1 MNIGIF
7 DSGIGG
13 LSVLHQAMSLLPN
26 ENFIFYADVDHVPYG
41 TKSKQQVI
49 EYVDHIIEFMIEYDC
64 KAVVIA
70 CNTAT
75 AAAAQVVRQKYSI
88 PIIGIE
94 PAIKPAVEQSQGKR
108 VMVIATPLAV
118 KEEKIKNLVARVDD
132 DHLVD
137 LVPFP
142 KLVYFAENGIFSTDE
157 VEEYVQET
165 LSEYDMTKYSEFVLG
180 CTHYNYFKDT
190 YKKVLPESVAVI
202 DGIGGTVRQLKR
214 VLENNQLLEDNEGN
228 VRYFE
233 SGREVTDAEKLKR
246 IRLLLER
253 LDEMKKI

>member
-13 LSVLHQAMSLLPN
+13 LSVLHQAKTLLPN

-49 EYVDHIIEFMIEYDC
+49 DYVDHIIDFMIEYEC

-75 AAAAQVVRQKYSI
+75 AAAAQVVREKYSI

-94 PAIKPAVEQSQGKR
+94 PAIKPAVEQSMGKR

-118 KEEKIKNLVARVDD
+118 NEEKIKNLVDRVDD

-142 KLVYFAENGIFSTDE
+142 KLVYYAENGIFATAQ
-157 VEEYVQET
+157 VEEYVRDT
-165 LSEYDMTKYSEFVLG
+165 LSGYDMDQYSEFVLG
-180 CTHYNYFKDT
+180 CTHFNYFKDT
-190 YKKVLPESVAVI
+190 FRKVLPDSVRVI
-202 DGIGGTVRQLKR
+202 DGIEGTVKQLRR
-214 VLENNQLLEDNEGN
+214 VLERNQLMEENEGN
-228 VRYFE
+228 IRFFE
-233 SGREVTDAEKLKR
+233 SGREVTD
-246 IRLLLER
+246 LER
-253 LDEMKKI
+253 INTLLNRLKEMKKIR